1 MYPEKGFD
9 WDRLTGGKGQR
20 WLQSEGSPL
29 GPGPLGAKYAAWLE
43 KKRKGAYEEIY
54 SERRAQETY
63 KKIGVM
69 DMPVSNDE
77 YIENWIAEESI
88 GFIKERSAKEEP
100 FFLWCGF
107 CGPHGPFDPPEPYR
121 SMYDPKDVILP
132 VEHSGWSSWRDRYD
146 EDLMRRCIAYYWGMI
161 TCIDDHI
168 GRMTDEL
175 KELGIYDDT
184 MILFVSD
191 HGEMLGEKGLMGKCV
206 FYDTVARVPMWIKPP
221 SDLEYKSRTFD
232 GLVEAMSVAPTILDM
247 AGVEIPENMTAKSL
261 SPILSGATDEGAE
274 MIFSEYVKN
283 DKSEVSKCVRTET
296 HKYIRFFKSGK
307 EEFYD
312 LQNDPQEQD
321 NLALSGAQKE
331 KMLELKENLFDW
343 LARTEW
349 RQKAK

>member
-1 MYPEKGFD
+1 
-9 WDRLTGGKGQR
+9 
-20 WLQSEGSPL
+20 
-29 GPGPLGAKYAAWLE
+29 
-43 KKRKGAYEEIY
+43 
-54 SERRAQETY
+54 
-63 KKIGVM
+63 
-69 DMPVSNDE
+69 
-77 YIENWIAEESI
+77 
-88 GFIKERSAKEEP
+88 
-100 FFLWCGF
+100 
-107 CGPHGPFDPPEPYR
+107 
-121 SMYDPKDVILP
+121 
-132 VEHSGWSSWRDRYD
+132 
-146 EDLMRRCIAYYWGMI
+146 
-161 TCIDDHI
+161 
-168 GRMTDEL
+168 
-175 KELGIYDDT
+175 
-184 MILFVSD
+184 
-191 HGEMLGEKGLMGKCV
+191 
-206 FYDTVARVPMWIKPP
+206 MWIKPP